1 MVKLRHGKK
10 RRENERG
17 QKEGMNRDSIETPGG
32 NTVKSLVKS
41 SLRSAEENR
50 LINYCI

>member
-10 RRENERG
+10 RREMERG
-17 QKEGMNRDSIETPGG
+17 QKEGMNKDSIETPDG
-32 NTVKSLVKS
+32 NTIKS
-41 SLRSAEENR
+41 SAKFCLGSTEENR